1 MKSLDSTAKRFLLV
15 CGLLFAVAFA
25 FRLNGSSTFIW
36 QGLLYDQQNPG
47 GLVAGAPEPVRSDEW
62 LVWTPAAI
70 AQANRGFPVENPSLG
85 AGRAPFLYSLPVRHY
100 TMVFRPQLYGF
111 FLFNLEW
118 AYAWYWN
125 IKIFGLLIS
134 MFLLLRVLTRHSWL
148 ALFGSLWLFFSNYV
162 QWWFSCPPML
172 PEMLS
177 SWALA
182 IVATLFLI
190 DSRPRPALQRIG
202 VSVVLLISS
211 VNFVLCLYPPFQIP
225 LAYLGLALVITS
237 VLVRGNLKSI
247 RTNWTGL
254 LCLAATVVVAAIAL
268 VPFFIELRPTLHLL
282 STTSY
287 PGQRRSHGGE
297 LGWMQ
302 LFSGLMNFFN
312 TEQAYPEKL
321 GQTNGAANFFPLWI
335 PVLACT
341 ARALLKEPRKYAAAI
356 ATLAVLV
363 VLSVYALC
371 PLPTWL
377 CQATL
382 LNFCTEERL
391 LLTIGLANVFFVI
404 LAWPVLKRQVAVMPA
419 RQFLAVIGLWACFIC
434 LYLWGAEPANPVFL
448 VPWRILLFFG
458 LAVGLVVL
466 LLKTPGKVFAAA
478 FIGLLALSN
487 GLVNPVMS
495 GLRPIVNAT
504 PAVTIQNLIREDP
517 TAAWAAYE
525 SNQHSEFLMAMGA
538 DVVSGVKTVPD
549 LEFCRQLDPEGRY
562 LSVYNR
568 YSFAFFVFHPKTDS
582 INIRPAGFPVYFVR
596 IHPRNPVLR
605 ARNVRYFLV
614 SWPFADPQQEGLKLV
629 QGFPQ
634 NRIWIYDAMP
644 ERGALTAR

>member
-1 MKSLDSTAKRFLLV
+1 MKSLDSTARRFLLV
-15 CGLLFAVAFA
+15 CGLVFLVAFA
-25 FRLNGSSTFIW
+25 FRLNGSSIFIW
-36 QGLLYDQQNPG
+36 RGFLNDKQNPG
-47 GLVAGAPEPVRSDEW
+47 GLVAGAPESVRSDEW

-70 AQANRGFPVENPSLG
+70 AQANRGFPTENPSLG

-118 AYAWYWN
+118 GYAWYWN
-125 IKIFGLLIS
+125 VKIFGLLVS
-134 MFLLLRVLTRHSWL
+134 MFLLLRVLTRNSGL

-162 QWWFSCPPML
+162 QWWLSCPPML

-182 IVATLFLI
+182 IVAALFLI
-190 DSRPRPALQRIG
+190 EPRPGLQRLG
-202 VSVVLLISS
+202 ASLVLLISA

-237 VLVRGNLKSI
+237 VLARGNLKSI
-247 RTNWTGL
+247 RANRAGI
-254 LCLAATVVVAAIAL
+254 LCLAATLVVAAAVL
-268 VPFFIELRPTLHLL
+268 VPFFVELRPTLNLL

-287 PGQRRSHGGE
+287 PGQRRSHGGA
-297 LGWMQ
+297 LSWMQ

-312 TEQAYPEKL
+312 TEQAFPEKL
-321 GQTNGAANFFPLWI
+321 DQANGAANFFPLWI

-341 ARALLKEPRKYAAAI
+341 ARALFKEPRKHAIGI
-356 ATLAVLV
+356 ATLVVLV

-371 PLPTWL
+371 PLPGWL
-377 CQATL
+377 CKATL
-382 LNFCTEERL
+382 LSFCTEERL
-391 LLTIGLANVFFVI
+391 LLTIGVANVFFVI
-404 LAWPVLKRQVAVMPA
+404 LIWPILRQQIAGMSA
-419 RQFLAVIGLWACFIC
+419 RHFLVVVGAWACLIC
-434 LYLWGAEPANPVFL
+434 LYLWGAEPSNPVFL
-448 VPWRILLFFG
+448 VPWRILMFFG
-458 LAVGLVVL
+458 LAVSLVIL
-466 LLKTPGKVFAAA
+466 LLKTPLKFFAPT
-478 FIGLLALSN
+478 FIALLVLSN

-504 PAVTIQNLIREDP
+504 PARTIQNLIREHP

-549 LEFCRQLDPEGRY
+549 LEFCRQLDPEGRF

-568 YSFAFFVFHPKTDS
+568 YSFAFFVFHPKMDE
-582 INIRPAGFPVYFVR
+582 INIRSGGFPVHLVR

-605 ARNVRYFLV
+605 ARNVRYFLF
-614 SWPFADPQQEGLKLV
+614 PKPLADPQHEGISLV
-629 QGFPQ
+629 QGFPE
-634 NRIWIYDAMP
+634 NHIWIYDAMP
-644 ERGALTAR
+644 ERDVLTAR